1 MSFHFLPNGLEE
13 AHFKRV
19 PEGWLFTTVSP
30 WIFAPHRTY
39 LVSDAQKPAI
49 AGRVRRGRY
58 LRFAVILL
66 LMGLMA
72 VGIIMNPAV
81 LALVKTFSLTGAIV
95 FASFVVLTVAAIT
108 ACDYLNIRSLIR
120 DLPRSSRK
128 IGHADMVQ
136 SQSQAMS
143 APAIVIFAS
152 LFVVATAGKTYE
164 ALTSASGNWIAA
176 IAAACFAPFALA
188 FISMLVVKVRNRHA
202 S

>member
-1 MSFHFLPNGLEE
+1 MSFHLLPNGLEE
-13 AHFKRV
+13 AQFKRV

-30 WIFAPHRTY
+30 WIFAPRRTY

-49 AGRVRRGRY
+49 AARVRRGRY
-58 LRFAVILL
+58 LRLAVILT
-66 LMGLMA
+66 LMALMA

-81 LALVKTFSLTGAIV
+81 VTLVKTFSLTGAIV

-108 ACDYLNIRSLIR
+108 ACDYLNIRRLVR

-136 SQSQAMS
+136 NQAQAMS
-143 APAIVIFAS
+143 ASAIMVFAS
-152 LFVVATAGKTYE
+152 FFVVATAGKTYE
-164 ALTSASGNWIAA
+164 ALTSASGNWMAA

-188 FISMLVVKVRNRHA
+188 FISMLVVKLRNRHA

>member
-1 MSFHFLPNGLEE
+1 MSFHLLPNALEE
-13 AHFKRV
+13 AQFKRV

-30 WIFAPHRTY
+30 WLLAPRCTY

-49 AGRVRRGRY
+49 AERVRRGRY
-58 LRFAVILL
+58 LRFAVVLL
-66 LMGLMA
+66 LMALMA

-81 LALVKTFSLTGAIV
+81 LALAKTFSLTGAIV
-95 FASFVVLTVAAIT
+95 FASFVVLTVATIT

-120 DLPRSSRK
+120 DLPRSSHK

-136 SQSQAMS
+136 SQAQAMS
-143 APAIVIFAS
+143 ASAIAIFAS

-164 ALTSASGNWIAA
+164 ALTSTSGNWMAA
-176 IAAACFAPFALA
+176 IAAACFAPFALV
-188 FISMLVVKVRNRHA
+188 FISMLVVKLRSRHA

>member
-136 SQSQAMS
+136 SQAQAMS

>member
-1 MSFHFLPNGLEE
+1 MSFHLLPNGLEE

-30 WIFAPHRTY
+30 WIFAPNRTY

-49 AGRVRRGRY
+49 AERVRRGRY

-66 LMGLMA
+66 LMALMA
-72 VGIIMNPAV
+72 IGIITNPAV
-81 LALVKTFSLTGAIV
+81 LTLVKTFSLTGAII

-108 ACDYLNIRSLIR
+108 ACDYLNIRPLIR
-120 DLPRSSRK
+120 NLPRSSRK
-128 IGHADMVQ
+128 IAHADIMQ
-136 SQSQAMS
+136 SQAQAMS
-143 APAIVIFAS
+143 APAIAIFAS

-164 ALTSASGNWIAA
+164 ALTSASGNWMAA

-188 FISMLVVKVRNRHA
+188 FIGLLVVKLRNGHA

>member
-1 MSFHFLPNGLEE
+1 
-13 AHFKRV
+13 
-19 PEGWLFTTVSP
+19 
-30 WIFAPHRTY
+30 
-39 LVSDAQKPAI
+39 VSDGQKPAI
-49 AGRVRRGRY
+49 AERVRRGRY
-58 LRFAVILL
+58 LRFGVILL
-66 LMGLMA
+66 LMALMA

-108 ACDYLNIRSLIR
+108 VCDYLNIRPFIR

-136 SQSQAMS
+136 SQAQAMS

-164 ALTSASGNWIAA
+164 ALTSASGNWMAA

-188 FISMLVVKVRNRHA
+188 FISMLVVKLRNRHA

>member
-58 LRFAVILL
+58 LRFAVILAV
-66 LMGLMA
+66 MALMA

-81 LALVKTFSLTGAIV
+81 LALAKTFSLTGAII

-136 SQSQAMS
+136 SQAQAMS

-188 FISMLVVKVRNRHA
+188 FISMLVVKLRNRHA

>member
-1 MSFHFLPNGLEE
+1 MSFHLLPNGLEE

-19 PEGWLFTTVSP
+19 PDGWLFTTVSP
-30 WIFAPHRTY
+30 WIFAPPRTY
-39 LVSDAQKPAI
+39 LVSEAQKPAI
-49 AGRVRRGRY
+49 AERVRRGRY
-58 LRFAVILL
+58 LRFGVILL
-66 LMGLMA
+66 LMALMA

-108 ACDYLNIRSLIR
+108 ACDYLNIRPFIR

-136 SQSQAMS
+136 SQAQAMS

-164 ALTSASGNWIAA
+164 ALTSASGNWMAA

-188 FISMLVVKVRNRHA
+188 FISMLVVKLRNRHA

>member
-30 WIFAPHRTY
+30 WIFAPRRTY

-49 AGRVRRGRY
+49 AERVRRGRY
-58 LRFAVILL
+58 LRLAVILA
-66 LMGLMA
+66 LMA
-72 VGIIMNPAV
+72 LMVVGIIMNPAV
-81 LALVKTFSLTGAIV
+81 LALAKTFSLTGAII

-136 SQSQAMS
+136 SQAQAMS

-164 ALTSASGNWIAA
+164 ALTSASGNWMAA
-176 IAAACFAPFALA
+176 IAATCFAPFALA
-188 FISMLVVKVRNRHA
+188 FISMLVVKLRNRHA

>member
-1 MSFHFLPNGLEE
+1 MSFHLLPNGLEE

-19 PEGWLFTTVSP
+19 PDGWLFTTVSP
-30 WIFAPHRTY
+30 WIFAPNRTY

-49 AGRVRRGRY
+49 AERVRRGRY
-58 LRFAVILL
+58 LRFAVILF
-66 LMGLMA
+66 LMALMA
-72 VGIIMNPAV
+72 VGIITNPAV
-81 LALVKTFSLTGAIV
+81 LTLVKTFSLTGAII

-108 ACDYLNIRSLIR
+108 ACDYLNIRPLIR

-136 SQSQAMS
+136 SQAQAMS

-164 ALTSASGNWIAA
+164 ALTSASDNWMAA
-176 IAAACFAPFALA
+176 VAAACFAPFALA
-188 FISMLVVKVRNRHA
+188 FIGMLVVKLRNGHA